1 MTHHSARVSPAG
13 GVRLQDVSQAP
24 PTSLASPIDKDRGD
38 YTLFSGEWAMG
49 RIYEER
55 GARKELHW
63 FSVAP
68 WHSR

>member
-1 MTHHSARVSPAG
+1 MSLELR
-13 GVRLQDVSQAP
+13 